1 MRNQFIFL
9 ISFWLVSS
17 LEKANWQW
25 FPPIAF
31 TEIDSIAMEFSWQ
44 AGTKTSIKATG
55 NKKAENRKP
64 QEPHKTSKKKQKYYY
79 GIGKENLSKKGERK
93 TRRRHAVE
101 CTHFVAHSLC
111 GETSL
116 LSAPWATGGLS
127 RAGVGR
133 RRVKDGRMGIWLQ
146 VCVLYFLAR
155 PKDFASTAE
164 TGGSSQKHSTSDRRQ
179 QSKFC

>member
-1 MRNQFIFL
+1 LPWNFHGKR
-9 ISFWLVSS
+9 
-17 LEKANWQW
+17 EPK
-25 FPPIAF
+25 
-31 TEIDSIAMEFSWQ
+31 Q
-44 AGTKTSIKATG
+44 ASRPQAT
-55 NKKAENRKP
+55 RKP
-64 QEPHKTSKKKQKYYY
+64 KTESLKNPTKHQKKKQKYYY

-133 RRVKDGRMGIWLQ
+133 RRVKDGRMGI
-146 VCVLYFLAR
+146 
-155 PKDFASTAE
+155 
-164 TGGSSQKHSTSDRRQ
+164 
-179 QSKFC
+179 

>member
-1 MRNQFIFL
+1 MISSNRIHGNWLNCHGIFMANGNQ
-9 ISFWLVSS
+9 
-17 LEKANWQW
+17 
-25 FPPIAF
+25 
-31 TEIDSIAMEFSWQ
+31 
-44 AGTKTSIKATG
+44 
-55 NKKAENRKP
+55 NKHQGHRQQESRKP
-64 QEPHKTSKKKQKYYY
+64 KASRTPHNIKKKKKKQKYYY
-79 GIGKENLSKKGERK
+79 RIGEENLSKKGERK

-133 RRVKDGRMGIWLQ
+133 RMVKDGRMGIWLQ